1 MGERITQVKE
11 HAYIAP
17 PLTNALL
24 AEKGKRAFLDSAT
37 GKVVIAP
44 SGTTVD
50 IGEFAETRTGD
61 GTQGVMIRLHYDLV
75 SRRWANDTVVAVAA
89 TDIGRVCFIKDASTV
104 SKSPAGGRQRAGMVL
119 EVSTLG
125 VVVASMMDMPMPAP
139 TQAVPAFVA
148 GDLVVPD
155 YPRPGAFIDVPTT
168 AANSTVTL
176 PANAIEGCEITF
188 IADGT
193 KNGHTVTYRDAT
205 GPVSLT
211 AALTLSKRHL
221 VRACFL
227 GGKWACSSTV
237 AP

>member
-1 MGERITQVKE
+1 MGERATQVKD
-11 HAYIAP
+11 HAYIGPA
-17 PLTNALL
+17 LTTGQL

-37 GKVVIAP
+37 GKAVIAM

-50 IGEFAETRTGD
+50 IGEFAETRTGN
-61 GTQGVMIRLHYDLV
+61 GTQGVMIRLHFDLV
-75 SRRWANDTVVAVAA
+75 SRRWANDGVVPVAA
-89 TDIGRVCFIKDASTV
+89 TDVGRICFVKDSVTV

-125 VVVASMMDMPMPAP
+125 VVVASMMDMPMPAGTTP
-139 TQAVPAFVA
+139 VPAFVA
-148 GDLVVPD
+148 ADLVVPD
-155 YPRPGAFIDVPTT
+155 YPRPGSFVDVPTT

-176 PANAIEGCEITF
+176 PESAIEGGEITF
-188 IADGT
+188 IADGV

-211 AALTLSKRHL
+211 TALTLSKRHV

-227 GGKWACSSTV
+227 GGKWAVSAYV